1 MLVDLVL
8 KLFYKDFVQEM
19 SIEQSARPL
28 TELRIAAA
36 AKPRP
41 KPPAVL
47 STELSPRLV
56 LPARPARSR
65 FYCSARAAAQLY
77 SHFAVCWKAEQAL
90 LCCYWVLN
98 TTARS
103 APIRIYFPGRVEKF
117 LRPIIDLD
125 GRLWD
130 WRYKM
135 RKSGSPRS
143 LESLHGFCPA
153 KKTSLHS
160 STVKRSS
167 SSVFVLLFSRENV
180 AGSGSFGWLL
190 SI

>member
-28 TELRIAAA
+28 TELRIA

-77 SHFAVCWKAEQAL
+77 SHFAVC
-90 LCCYWVLN
+90 
-98 TTARS
+98 
-103 APIRIYFPGRVEKF
+103 
-117 LRPIIDLD
+117 
-125 GRLWD
+125 
-130 WRYKM
+130 
-135 RKSGSPRS
+135 
-143 LESLHGFCPA
+143 
-153 KKTSLHS
+153 
-160 STVKRSS
+160 
-167 SSVFVLLFSRENV
+167 
-180 AGSGSFGWLL
+180 
-190 SI
+190 

>member
-90 LCCYWVLN
+90 LCYWVLN

-130 WRYKM
+130 WRDKL
-135 RKSGSPRS
+135 RKSGSTRS
-143 LESLHGFCPA
+143 LESHHGFCTANNP
-153 KKTSLHS
+153 KFLHS
-160 STVKRSS
+160 RLK
-167 SSVFVLLFSRENV
+167 LLKCFCTP
-180 AGSGSFGWLL
+180 
-190 SI
+190 